1 MFSRPLRGALLWGG
15 DMCHDYLGLSNDRF
29 SYGLL
34 VGLFCLIF
42 SLPAFSAIQWEP
54 DPANPN
60 GQILVRRSSNGTLL
74 QILDS
79 TPGDNFQWSFP
90 ANGSGGVIPTSA
102 APAIDV
108 PFNANGASGVIPVD
122 GISEASAI
130 DAADLAASAAPDI
143 LSLAGKALPLVGPA
157 LTLWDLYQTIEGSSG
172 SSYSSD
178 TSSDPPSPLGCNS
191 DGSYVVL
198 LVDGGSS
205 ACNVYS
211 VFAGPYP
218 TQTGNAFVAS
228 HNTQS
233 ALANCTN
240 YEDRVYSQGTGPDGS
255 YCSPSG
261 QYSGPPLSSSAPSL
275 QNWTASQTA
284 STIANDIAK
293 YLGSNPSFASQLAN
307 DLASQPGGTPL
318 SSPTPINYSGPSSAS
333 GPAQTVTTTNPDG
346 STSTQTV
353 SPTVNITYGPDVSI
367 SNDTTTKN
375 YYCDQGVNPSTAST
389 GSVAAPVSS
398 TNSTGTCTV
407 TASTQ
412 SGALPDTAA
421 VAPTES
427 FPAAPTVSVVA
438 NTLSFNPTL
447 TSNGQCPPDVTFSLF
462 GASYNI
468 SWQPICGFAGDIYPF
483 VTASGAILS
492 AVLIFR

>member
-1 MFSRPLRGALLWGG
+1 MGALSFGG
-15 DMCHDYLGLSNDRF
+15 LMCYDYLGLSNDRF

-42 SLPAFSAIQWEP
+42 SSSAFAISIQWEP
-54 DPANPN
+54 DPSNPN

-74 QILDS
+74 NILDS

-108 PFNANGASGVIPVD
+108 PFSANGASGVIPVE
-122 GISEASAI
+122 GITEASAI

-178 TSSDPPSPLGCNS
+178 PASQPSEPLNPPLVSGCSITFAASSDPYAAYSVWNVISGYPDDIYYSA
-191 DGSYVVL
+191 Y
-198 LVDGGSS
+198 GSS
-205 ACNVYS
+205 GQLYA
-211 VFAGPYP
+211 A
-218 TQTGNAFVAS
+218 
-228 HNTQS
+228 
-233 ALANCTN
+233 
-240 YEDRVYSQGTGPDGS
+240 DDGEIQ
-255 YCSPSG
+255 CG
-261 QYSGPPLSSSAPSL
+261 SSSEVNSELSTISANSTPGISL
-275 QNWTASQTA
+275 PNWTSSQTP
-284 STIANDIAK
+284 STISNDISN
-293 YLGSNPSFASQLAN
+293 YLGSNPSSASQLAN

-346 STSTQTV
+346 STSTQV
-353 SPTVNITYGPDVSI
+353 YSPTVNITYGPDVSI

-427 FPAAPTVSVVA
+427 FPTVPTISA
-438 NTLSFNPTL
+438 SAIPLSFNPTL
-447 TSNGQCPPDVTFSLF
+447 TSNGQCPPDVSVPLF
-462 GASYNI
+462 GQTYTI

-483 VTASGAILS
+483 VTAGGAILS
-492 AVLIFR
+492 AVIIFR